1 MEQIVLPHLP
11 AHPLRACICT
21 DVGNAPLLRQQL
33 LELLDGN
40 RDFEYAFLDAEVLLS
55 RNQVLAACF
64 RAINDML
71 NGRMKSRNVH
81 SEIVFSMSLNNNIS
95 ESFRRFGVGEATKHI
110 VAIKVGG
117 NAPQIQEHLF
127 KHVEGKL
134 VEFTDNALCQIRD
147 VARVQ
152 NILKLGDVDV
162 QAVGYVLGS
171 MAVKGS

>member
-11 AHPLRACICT
+11 AHPLRACMFT
-21 DVGNAPLLRQQL
+21 HVGNTPFLRQQL
-33 LELLDGN
+33 LDGN
-40 RDFEYAFLDAEVLLS
+40 SDFEYAFLDAQVLLS
-55 RNQVLAACF
+55 RNQVLGACF

-95 ESFRRFGVGEATKHI
+95 ESFRRFGVGDSTQDI

-117 NAPQIQEHLF
+117 NAPQMQEHLF
-127 KHVEGKL
+127 KHVEGKP
-134 VEFTDNALCQIRD
+134 VKFTDDALRHIQD

-152 NILKLGDVDV
+152 KILKIEEAGV
-162 QAVGYVLGS
+162 QAEGYVLGS
-171 MAVKGS
+171 MAIKGS